1 VAAGADAELRPLP
14 VQPHRPLGAV
24 GARRRVQRRD
34 DRAPVAAG
42 DRLTRSLAREDSA
55 MNAIDVRPTTTSVY
69 GAVQL
74 GYALVDSPRLAE
86 WKRFGA
92 EGIGMA
98 LADSDPDTLAFRTD
112 SHARRL
118 IVRNS
123 AKEDLALGWKI
134 GGPGEL
140 NTILGRLAARG
151 VKVEE
156 I

>member
-1 VAAGADAELRPLP
+1 P

-34 DRAPVAAG
+34 DRTPVAVG
-42 DRLTRSLAREDSA
+42 DRLTPSLAREDSA
-55 MNAIDVRPTTTSVY
+55 MNAIDLRPTTTSVY

-98 LADSDPDTLAFRTD
+98 LADRPER
-112 SHARRL
+112 ARRHS
-118 IVRNS
+118 R
-123 AKEDLALGWKI
+123 
-134 GGPGEL
+134 P
-140 NTILGRLAARG
+140 ARG
-151 VKVEE
+151 ARRQGRRD
-156 I
+156 